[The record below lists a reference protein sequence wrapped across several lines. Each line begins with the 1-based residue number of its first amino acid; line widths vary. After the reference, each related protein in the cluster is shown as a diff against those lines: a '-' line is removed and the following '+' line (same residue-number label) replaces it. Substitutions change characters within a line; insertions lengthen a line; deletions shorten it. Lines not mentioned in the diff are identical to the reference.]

1 MDMVSGRRMEMLFF
15 GRLMAGESKD
25 AKQKRKP
32 ALLSPAQVSF
42 VQPALVFD
50 ILGATVDPDATR
62 YQFQITDSTGVPL
75 DREGIVTPGPASAR
89 SVVDFIPEGTG
100 IHSSYTVRTQMRPS
114 CHATVSAA
122 AHADANISPNFGESC
137 TVCHGQGAE
146 FVVDKIH
153 AQ

>member
-1 MDMVSGRRMEMLFF
+1 VDMVSGSRMEMLFF
-15 GRLMAGESKD
+15 GRL
-25 AKQKRKP
+25 
-32 ALLSPAQVSF
+32 
-42 VQPALVFD
+42 
-50 ILGATVDPDATR
+50 I
-62 YQFQITDSTGVPL
+62 
-75 DREGIVTPGPASAR
+75 AS
-89 SVVDFIPEGTG
+89 SVVGFIPEGTR
-100 IHSSYTVRTQMRPS
+100 IRSSYTIRPS